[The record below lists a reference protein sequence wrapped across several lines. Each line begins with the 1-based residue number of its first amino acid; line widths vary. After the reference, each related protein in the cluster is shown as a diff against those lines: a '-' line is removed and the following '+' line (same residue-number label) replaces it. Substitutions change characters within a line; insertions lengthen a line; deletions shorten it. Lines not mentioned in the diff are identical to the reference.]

1 MLLKPTDIKRGS
13 LPLRRNNRK
22 SIRIVGFILAAVI
35 FCGALSLSAF
45 AVTDDEKAEINDK
58 IDDIRAQI
66 EANEKKIAEL
76 EAKASEY
83 DGEINSLQDKIDVY
97 NSQIGLINDEIA
109 LIDDDIYRIESQKKE
124 IDNEITSLNN
134 QIAAL
139 DEQIA
144 GVQQQIAD
152 TYVLL
157 GNRIRASYMSGPAS
171 ELEYIL
177 TSDEFKFDAYLE
189 RVELINRV
197 AAHDDELIADLEK
210 SIEDLKLK
218 MAEIEDAKVR
228 LAEKV
233 KELEKVQKEFEA
245 KKQEQVAAREKVQVA
260 QDKIQADL
268 DKIMAVIDRYNSESD
283 EYRDAIE
290 RGEQAINDY
299 ERKLAEESNNHGS
312 GQVNGDMIWPLP
324 YSDTYISSPYGMRYI
339 DGGTSMHNGMDIC
352 RWSGTYGAEVVA
364 VKEGYVSEA
373 SYGSGF
379 GNYVCIDHGEGVET
393 YYCHFSST
401 YVSAGDYVTQGTVIG
416 AAGNTG
422 YSFGAHLHFAIL
434 INGAWVNPLSYLTQ
448 PAGGVEVCEF

>member
-1 MLLKPTDIKRGS
+1 MKRNTKKS
-13 LPLRRNNRK
+13 LRV
-22 SIRIVGFILAAVI
+22 ICFILAAVMM
-35 FCGALSLSAF
+35 CGVLSMSAF

-58 IDDIRAQI
+58 IDDIKAQI

-97 NSQIGLINDEIA
+97 NSQISLINDEIA
-109 LIDDDIYRIESQKKE
+109 LIDDDINRIEAQKKD
-124 IDNEITSLNN
+124 IDNEIISLNN
-134 QIAAL
+134 QIAEL
-139 DEQIA
+139 DAQIA

-177 TSDEFKFDAYLE
+177 TSDEFEFEAYLE
-189 RVELINRV
+189 RVELMSRV

-228 LAEKV
+228 LADKV

-245 KKQEQVAAREKVQVA
+245 KKDEQVAAREKVQSA

-268 DKIMAVIDRYNSESD
+268 DKIMTVIDRYNSESD

-312 GQVNGDMIWPLP
+312 GEINGDMIWPLP
-324 YSDTYISSPYGMRYI
+324 YSDTYISSPYGMRFL
-339 DGGTSMHNGMDIC
+339 DGGLSMHNGMDIC
-352 RWSGTYGAEVVA
+352 RWGGTYGAEVVA
-364 VKEGYVSEA
+364 IKEGKVSEVA
-373 SYGSGF
+373 YGSGF
-379 GNYVCIDHGEGVET
+379 GNYVCIDHGNGVES
-393 YYCHFSST
+393 YYCHLSAT
-401 YVSAGDYVTQGTVIG
+401 YVNSQEYVTQGTVIG

-422 YSFGAHLHFAIL
+422 YSFGAHLHIGIL
-434 INGAWVNPLSYLTQ
+434 INGSWVNPVNYLTQ
-448 PAGGVEVCEF
+448 PSGGVEVHEY